1 MEEVKHNHTL
11 KKKKKTLK
19 GICNILIIVELAELS
34 PIIIIQNSSNPSSR
48 KNLDVWLYDHTTV
61 QGATFHMRDQL
72 YCRHTNATALFSSP
86 VVSALNIAR

>member
-11 KKKKKTLK
+11 KKKKTLK

-48 KNLDVWLYDHTTV
+48 KNLDV
-61 QGATFHMRDQL
+61 
-72 YCRHTNATALFSSP
+72 
-86 VVSALNIAR
+86 